1 MSKRQI
7 SGRRFP
13 VLALSLCS
21 IAGVASCPAAAAE
34 FDDELPA
41 VEVRSRRHPNDPRAE
56 SVSTATRTA
65 SDPRD
70 VPQTIDSVSVEET
83 LSYGGRTL
91 ADALAGVPGVS
102 NTSDTRFDSFRIRG
116 FSSAGDLL
124 LDGMRDDAQYVRSLG
139 NIERVEVLKG
149 PAAALYGRGSGGG
162 VINRITKQPL
172 PENFG
177 HVSATTGSYGRL
189 GASVDLNRMLSSAW
203 SMRLNAGREHAGS
216 FRDHVDGTRQFVAP
230 SIKWHD
236 ARRSWLLQFEYDTYR
251 RVPDRGMPAPVAA
264 VDAAGK
270 PLAFSLPSAPRAT
283 FFGAAGHDT
292 IRDETMNW
300 RSVFTH
306 ALDGDWELRHTL
318 GVLDLRSTFDN
329 TYVTQSYVAKPR
341 DYRRVQRARYLQDM
355 TQLNVQTGVELG
367 GKVATGPALHHLL
380 FGIEYGWQK
389 RTPALW
395 QADAAPVPVTG
406 PDRFALVGSTPRPYA
421 MNRHRVSDYALFAQD
436 RVDLGRAWKLL
447 GGLRAERFDVD
458 STNALNGLHA
468 RRTTTAW
475 SPRLGVVWSP
485 VGAHSLYA
493 SYSKNFAPVGGDL
506 IGITPDARGNTND
519 LGPQYTRQYEIGV
532 KSDWRDGALST
543 TLALFQLDLYN
554 RRIADPVRPG
564 FFDLTGLERNRGLEL
579 SVAGRLTGDWFVRGG
594 IGWQHARVVDAE
606 PKYAGKRSAGVSASN
621 GSLFVSHAPL
631 RGFFAE
637 LGVVYEGARYADR
650 DNLLELPAYL
660 RWDGKAG
667 YRTRDLEV
675 TLAAVN
681 LADRDYY
688 ANATGLA
695 QIVPGAPRT
704 FTLTAAYKF

>member
-1 MSKRQI
+1 M
-7 SGRRFP
+7 
-13 VLALSLCS
+13 
-21 IAGVASCPAAAAE
+21 
-34 FDDELPA
+34 
-41 VEVRSRRHPNDPRAE
+41 
-56 SVSTATRTA
+56 
-65 SDPRD
+65 
-70 VPQTIDSVSVEET
+70 
-83 LSYGGRTL
+83 
-91 ADALAGVPGVS
+91 
-102 NTSDTRFDSFRIRG
+102 
-116 FSSAGDLL
+116 
-124 LDGMRDDAQYVRSLG
+124 
-139 NIERVEVLKG
+139 
-149 PAAALYGRGSGGG
+149 
-162 VINRITKQPL
+162 
-172 PENFG
+172 
-177 HVSATTGSYGRL
+177 
-189 GASVDLNRMLSSAW
+189 
-203 SMRLNAGREHAGS
+203 
-216 FRDHVDGTRQFVAP
+216 
-230 SIKWHD
+230 
-236 ARRSWLLQFEYDTYR
+236 
-251 RVPDRGMPAPVAA
+251 
-264 VDAAGK
+264 
-270 PLAFSLPSAPRAT
+270 
-283 FFGAAGHDT
+283 
-292 IRDETMNW
+292 
-300 RSVFTH
+300 
-306 ALDGDWELRHTL
+306 
-318 GVLDLRSTFDN
+318 
-329 TYVTQSYVAKPR
+329 
-341 DYRRVQRARYLQDM
+341 
-355 TQLNVQTGVELG
+355 
-367 GKVATGPALHHLL
+367 
-380 FGIEYGWQK
+380 
-389 RTPALW
+389 
-395 QADAAPVPVTG
+395 TG

-475 SPRLGVVWSP
+475 GPRLGVVWSP

-506 IGITPDARGNTND
+506 IGITPDARGNAND

-579 SVAGRLTGDWFVRGG
+579 GVAGRLTGDWFVRGG

-606 PKYAGKRSAGVSASN
+606 PKYAGKRSTGVSASN